1 MTISIFILM
10 SGYRGGHHG
19 EKTAS
24 HDGEKKDIHEAGE
37 NQLSPGEV
45 CEGQGSSCSQR
56 LQVELAD
63 RQGLPST
70 EDAYQSDSKDG
81 GEEMTDSTSNLPKTG
96 GHVARVLGQL
106 TNDTRVTNL
115 LMLVLVFIGMG
126 GAEAAQTQLCSL

>member
-1 MTISIFILM
+1 MTILIFRLM
-10 SGYRGGHHG
+10 SAYRGGLHG

-24 HDGEKKDIHEAGE
+24 HDGEKKQQQEGGTEGEAGTTKPE
-37 NQLSPGEV
+37 IGREEAFTV
-45 CEGQGSSCSQR
+45 
-56 LQVELAD
+56 D
-63 RQGLPST
+63 RRRQSLPST

-81 GEEMTDSTSNLPKTG
+81 GEGMTDSTSNLPKTG